1 MRRKYQETRT
11 KLVDWITTNDRDKEQ
26 AEQNLMD
33 TDYTMKLHKKVHH
46 QELDLREPQI
56 SSFYKPSVQQKQG
69 EMIYFGEMTLALR
82 LAASRFL

>member
-1 MRRKYQETRT
+1 
-11 KLVDWITTNDRDKEQ
+11 
-26 AEQNLMD
+26 MD
-33 TDYTMKLHKKVHH
+33 TDYTMKLHKKVHN

-69 EMIYFGEMTLALR
+69 EMIYVGGKTLALG

>member
-11 KLVDWITTNDRDKEQ
+11 KLVNWITKNYRDKEQ
-26 AEQNLMD
+26 TEQNLMD
-33 TDYTMKLHKKVHH
+33 TDYTMKLHKKVHN

-69 EMIYFGEMTLALR
+69 EMIYVGGKTLALG

>member
-11 KLVDWITTNDRDKEQ
+11 KPLDCIATYDRDREQ
-26 AEQNLMD
+26 AKQNLMD
-33 TDYTMKLHKKVHH
+33 TDYTMKLHKKVHN

-69 EMIYFGEMTLALR
+69 EMIYVGEMTLALR

>member
-33 TDYTMKLHKKVHH
+33 TNYTIL
-46 QELDLREPQI
+46 LREPQI

-69 EMIYFGEMTLALR
+69 EMIYVGEMTLALR